1 MKNSSFIFSAFAA
14 LAIISCAG
22 SDNTVIKGRVAAEDS
37 AAEIRVKAGDV
48 DTLVTVT
55 DGAFSIEIPAD
66 VTQVGYVKGPKG
78 SYGFISDGS
87 VLTFDFS
94 AEEVVP
100 VSSAKKECAAYFALQ
115 NSTKEFVQG
124 YRAKLA
130 ELQADETLSQEERD
144 SRFEEY
150 YDAAY
155 ESFVANSKDV
165 IAKNSSNAV
174 SLVALQNIYN
184 EYDPEELLDVI
195 AGLAP
200 QLQAES
206 FVQSLVKSS
215 QPNAA
220 TSEGKMF
227 TDFEVETEEGKFEKL
242 SDYVGKGKY
251 MLVDFWAS
259 WCGPCKAEIP
269 NLKQVYEQFHSDK
282 FDILSVAVW
291 DQPQAS
297 VDTAKAYSIPWNH
310 MINAQK
316 IPTDIYG
323 IQGIPH
329 IILFGPDRTI
339 LKRNL
344 RGEDIAKAVAE
355 YVK

>member
-130 ELQADETLSQEERD
+130 ELQADETLSQEE
-144 SRFEEY
+144 
-150 YDAAY
+150 
-155 ESFVANSKDV
+155 ES
-165 IAKNSSNAV
+165 
-174 SLVALQNIYN
+174 QY
-184 EYDPEELLDVI
+184 
-195 AGLAP
+195 
-200 QLQAES
+200 
-206 FVQSLVKSS
+206 
-215 QPNAA
+215 
-220 TSEGKMF
+220 
-227 TDFEVETEEGKFEKL
+227 
-242 SDYVGKGKY
+242 
-251 MLVDFWAS
+251 
-259 WCGPCKAEIP
+259 
-269 NLKQVYEQFHSDK
+269 
-282 FDILSVAVW
+282 
-291 DQPQAS
+291 
-297 VDTAKAYSIPWNH
+297 TA
-310 MINAQK
+310 
-316 IPTDIYG
+316 
-323 IQGIPH
+323 
-329 IILFGPDRTI
+329 
-339 LKRNL
+339 
-344 RGEDIAKAVAE
+344 
-355 YVK
+355 

>member
-215 QPNAA
+215 QANAA

-269 NLKQVYEQFHSDK
+269 NLKQ
-282 FDILSVAVW
+282 A
-291 DQPQAS
+291 
-297 VDTAKAYSIPWNH
+297 
-310 MINAQK
+310 
-316 IPTDIYG
+316 
-323 IQGIPH
+323 
-329 IILFGPDRTI
+329 
-339 LKRNL
+339 
-344 RGEDIAKAVAE
+344 
-355 YVK
+355 